1 MKFVDI
7 DNWNRRSAYEYFR
20 DFDDPFFN
28 ITAEADATGAYR
40 FAKRLGLSFSLVS
53 LHCSLLAVNA
63 IPELRLRIV
72 GDRVAQFETVHA
84 TQTILND
91 DNSFSFCYFEM
102 CDDVLDFERC
112 GRLAAAKYRRLKTF
126 DVEADRLD
134 LVYYSVIPWVRFT
147 SFKHATRFG
156 DKNSVPRMVFGKL
169 SESEGR
175 MMLPHSVEA
184 HHALADGLHIGRYF
198 EKFQELLDGLGSK

>member
-7 DNWNRRSAYEYFR
+7 DNWNRRAAFDYFR

-28 ITAEADATGAYR
+28 MTAEADASGAYR

-53 LHCSLLAVNA
+53 LHCSLVAVNSV
-63 IPELRLRIV
+63 PELRLRMI
-72 GDRVAQFETVHA
+72 GDRVAEFETVHA

-91 DNSFSFCYFEM
+91 DDSFSFCYFEM
-102 CDDVLDFERC
+102 RNDILEFERD
-112 GRLAAAKYRRLKTF
+112 GRLAVEKCRQLRTF
-126 DVEADRLD
+126 DVETDRLD

-147 SFKHATRFG
+147 SFKHATRFV
-156 DKNSVPRMVFGKL
+156 DKSSVPRIVFGKL
-169 SESEGR
+169 SESGGR

-184 HHALADGLHIGRYF
+184 HHALADGLHVGRYF
-198 EKFQELLDGLGSK
+198 EKFQELLDGLGSR